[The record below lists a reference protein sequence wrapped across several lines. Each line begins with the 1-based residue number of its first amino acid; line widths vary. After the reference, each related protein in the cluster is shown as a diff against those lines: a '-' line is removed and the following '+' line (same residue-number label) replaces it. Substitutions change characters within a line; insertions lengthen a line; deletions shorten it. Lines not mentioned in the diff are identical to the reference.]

1 MSLNAY
7 RIFCM
12 VAEEKSFF
20 RAAEM
25 LYLTPSA
32 VSHSISTLE
41 EKFGFSLFF
50 RNRTGARLTSD
61 GERLLPFIR
70 NVLESDERLVQE
82 SDRIQGF
89 MSGTV
94 LLGAV
99 SSVCNNWIVDILKSF
114 HNKFPQIEVH
124 LTQGGYENMLLDAKS
139 GSLDIAF
146 TSIANNEAL
155 MKTPLNHDPL
165 ICITPTDYEPLN
177 GTSITRDDIMRN
189 NLILQRESNDYDTIA
204 LLRQKNIPIQPKHR
218 VEDDSTILHMVES
231 GYGIGIIPHLVYKGI
246 PSNVRAYPI
255 EGNHYRTL
263 GLLLQEK
270 KLLTPSISQMY
281 EHIISFMKEG
291 GLYNVDDCDNEGVD
305 EK

>member
-7 RIFCM
+7 RIFCT

-41 EKFGFSLFF
+41 DKFGFSLFF

-70 NVLESDERLVQE
+70 NVLESDERLIQE
-82 SDRIQGF
+82 SDRVQGF

-94 LLGAV
+94 HLGAI
-99 SSVCNNWIVDILKSF
+99 SSVCNNWIVDILRSF

-124 LTQGGYENMLLDAKS
+124 LTQGGYDNVLLDAKS
-139 GSLDIAF
+139 GSIDIAF
-146 TSIANNEAL
+146 TSIYLNEPL
-155 MKTPLNHDPL
+155 MTTPLNRDPL
-165 ICITPTDYEPLN
+165 ICITPNDYEPLN
-177 GTSITRDDIMRN
+177 GEFITRDDIMRN
-189 NLILQRESNDYDTIA
+189 NLILQRESNDYDTINF
-204 LLRQKNIPIQPKHR
+204 LRQNNIPLQPKHR
-218 VEDDSTILHMVES
+218 IEDDSTILHLVES
-231 GYGIGIIPHLVYKGI
+231 GYGIAIVPNLVYKGI
-246 PSNVRAYPI
+246 PCNVGAYPI
-255 EGNHYRTL
+255 EGDQYRTL
-263 GLLLQEK
+263 GLVFQEK
-270 KLLTPSISQMY
+270 KLLTPAISQMY
-281 EHIISFMKEG
+281 EHIISFVKNNNI
-291 GLYNVDDCDNEGVD
+291 YNISEEENERTG